1 MIKNHI
7 INTRNRGKTYWVEVE
22 KKGGGYLP
30 LTSKNKRW
38 HLNSRPENKKHLKT
52 HCWNNVDIC
61 QKFEANTH
69 NVLSKQILMWTTLC
83 IWLKHMYS
91 CTRQHTHTHSHNHNP
106 THTKIEGL
114 IYWSITPNWAESD
127 GGFDA
132 KCTFFLKWKK
142 R

>member
-7 INTRNRGKTYWVEVE
+7 INTRNRDKTYWVEVG

-38 HLNSRPENKKHLKT
+38 HLNSTPENKKHLKT

-91 CTRQHTHTHSHNHNP
+91 CTRQHTHTLTQSQPDSYQNRRFDILID
-106 THTKIEGL
+106 KIEL
-114 IYWSITPNWAESD
+114 KVTVVSMWNAP
-127 GGFDA
+127 
-132 KCTFFLKWKK
+132 FF
-142 R
+142 